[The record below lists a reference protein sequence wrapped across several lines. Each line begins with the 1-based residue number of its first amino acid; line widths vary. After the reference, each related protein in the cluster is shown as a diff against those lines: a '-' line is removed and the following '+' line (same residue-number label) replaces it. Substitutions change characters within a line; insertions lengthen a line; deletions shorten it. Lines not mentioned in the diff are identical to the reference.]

1 MFKNI
6 SANELSKLI
15 ASGKTIEL
23 IDVRTPIEF
32 RAQHVSIARNEPLDR
47 LDPSVIQAARSGSSA
62 EPLYVVCRSG
72 GRSRQACEKLL
83 AAGIINVVNVEGGT
97 LACAAAGT
105 PIVKGKKAIP
115 LSCQVQI
122 ITGLA
127 VFVGAAIAMVTGNL
141 YWLSLPMLMG
151 AGLVFSGVTNTCA
164 MGTVLARMPWN
175 QIELAATT
183 AAVTSTAKCCTET
196 ATGCCN

>member
-1 MFKNI
+1 MIKNI
-6 SANELSKLI
+6 SANELAKLL

-32 RAQHVSIARNEPLDR
+32 RSMHITIARNVPLNQ
-47 LDPSVIQAARSGSSA
+47 LDPMAIQAARNGSST
-62 EPLYVVCRSG
+62 EPLYMVCRSG
-72 GRSRQACEKLL
+72 GRSRMACEKLI
-83 AAGIINVVNVEGGT
+83 AAGITNVVNVEGGT
-97 LACAAAGT
+97 MACAAAGI
-105 PIVKGKKAIP
+105 PIAKGKKAVPI
-115 LSCQVQI
+115 SCQVQI

-151 AGLVFSGVTNTCA
+151 AGLVFSGVTNTCV
-164 MGTVLARMPWN
+164 MGTVLACMPWN
-175 QIELAATT
+175 QIKPETAT
-183 AAVTSTAKCCTET
+183 AAESTPSNCCTET